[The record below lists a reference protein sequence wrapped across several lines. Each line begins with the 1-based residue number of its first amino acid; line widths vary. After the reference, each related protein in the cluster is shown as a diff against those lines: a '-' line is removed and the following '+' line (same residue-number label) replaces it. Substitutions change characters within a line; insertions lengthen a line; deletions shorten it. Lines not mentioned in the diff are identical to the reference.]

1 MAHPLP
7 SALLPVIVNDTYLQE
22 HPIYHILLYN
32 KDYRKTSGDFLIG
45 YCLREPSHMIASNFY
60 PASSGCSS
68 QIREI
73 YGCCQGRRYNS
84 YPTVYFSRKAFCKE
98 PTISVYKEKKC
109 LVKSKKVNVYSRDKE
124 YIFKDKVAHRLLK
137 RYPCIAYR
145 PTISPHVITHTSN
158 MLYVRGRPF
167 GRKMC
172 EKDIGIRII
181 EGIEN

>member
-1 MAHPLP
+1 
-7 SALLPVIVNDTYLQE
+7 
-22 HPIYHILLYN
+22 
-32 KDYRKTSGDFLIG
+32 
-45 YCLREPSHMIASNFY
+45 MIASNFY

-137 RYPCIAYR
+137 RYPCVAYR

-167 GRKMC
+167 GREIC
-172 EKDIGIRII
+172 ERDIGIRII
-181 EGIEN
+181 EGIENQRISVVFSFNTQ

>member
-1 MAHPLP
+1 MY
-7 SALLPVIVNDTYLQE
+7 I
-22 HPIYHILLYN
+22 
-32 KDYRKTSGDFLIG
+32 
-45 YCLREPSHMIASNFY
+45 
-60 PASSGCSS
+60 
-68 QIREI
+68 
-73 YGCCQGRRYNS
+73 QGTKNI
-84 YPTVYFSRKAFCKE
+84 FSRA
-98 PTISVYKEKKC
+98 
-109 LVKSKKVNVYSRDKE
+109 
-124 YIFKDKVAHRLLK
+124 KVAHRLLK